1 MLIKRII
8 STFLAL
14 LMLVSALS
22 MVVSAE
28 ETSSDSDTIVYEY
41 NTSKLTPTMD
51 YIRGTYELKD
61 ENGTIIDTVK
71 VDTKQKK
78 LDTMDLRLEY
88 EGYRLYVDAY
98 SGEVAVENVVTG
110 DVLFSNPYDLGSKNN
125 ISEDDKADMLSQIII
140 SFVDTSDNDDPDT
153 YNSYVYAVRGGDNNL
168 KDANAKLPASQLDV
182 KYIKNG
188 IRVEY
193 QVGRTDSRYLVPK
206 FITKETYDREFGDII
221 NNENLSDFEKRQFT
235 GFIKQRG
242 LTEHLA
248 QFKDE
253 EMKEKNKEAY
263 LEQYPFADMTD
274 ENGEY
279 IVFYECTCAVKT
291 EYAAVENIIKNYFP
305 EYTFED
311 LDSEHLD
318 LGVNPKEMTEPL
330 FKISLEYTLDK
341 NGLTVRVP
349 ANGIRFDESIY
360 RLDDIEI
367 LPYMGAGSNPNSG
380 YTFFPDGS
388 GALFDFEELAKLTV
402 PTWFHGSI
410 YGHDFTY
417 SKINTQSPHNQVV
430 RYPVFGL
437 VENETLE
444 DGSERSRGYLAVIEE
459 GESLMTLS
467 AHHSTVYNTVHMV
480 ISPRPYDEY
489 KLADAISVGTSGAFV
504 VASPRKYT
512 GDFRIRYTMLTDPD
526 VKTGEGYYDTSY
538 VGMAKAY
545 REYLIKNGTLS
556 KLTENNV
563 KAGEIPLYIET
574 FGAIETTEKFMSIPY
589 DTMKALTSFD
599 DIKKMYDELST
610 SNIKNVNFILTGY
623 NKGGLS
629 VDQMP
634 YHLNWDKS
642 VEKDMKFDELLKYAK
657 DNGFGLYPD
666 FDFVFAADN
675 KMFDGL
681 SLMSHAAR
689 TIDDRY
695 TSKREYSASRQA
707 YINYFELVMSP
718 AYFSRFYEKLTKNY
732 SKYEPM
738 GISVSTM
745 ASYLNSDF
753 DEDEPYHREDS
764 KEFVIESF
772 KYFDEHYS
780 KVVTSGGNAYSW
792 KYVDYITDIATD
804 SSRHA
809 CSSATVPFLGI
820 VLHGYVQT
828 AATPINMEGN
838 TDYALLRAIE
848 NGSAL
853 KFILS
858 YRNTALLK
866 ENIDTSVYY
875 SVRYDIWLE
884 DVIANYSDINKALGD
899 VQTSTIDVHEFID
912 GLRIPNADEIE
923 GDAFGELFD
932 FIYKDIQ
939 DSAAEKE
946 ELRALLQAVRKNLL
960 AWKNYMAPEFQ
971 TAQKIYDTKAQKL
984 TDLTAA
990 NTALNAAKTVLAAAE
1005 KAVADLEKPIEA
1017 AKAAVKTAE
1026 EALAKATED
1035 NKTALETAL
1044 KDAKTAL
1051 ETAVTNAQKDLLDAR
1066 KALDTAKTQYEE
1078 KLADMFAKYYD
1089 YKETTTL
1096 AKETAAEYI
1105 AKYELSSE
1113 NFAKLSAAENDAYTP
1128 DIIAGLKTILD
1139 DAKAPYEALKLLA
1152 KNMAEEK
1159 EADIVVAIEKEY
1171 AEEIGVDVDDKVEKD
1186 ENVESGFNKYAVP
1199 ANSIVYERYSN
1210 GKEFILN
1217 FNNYAVKVKLNDV
1230 YYTVGA
1236 YGYVIVD

>member
-28 ETSSDSDTIVYEY
+28 ETSSDSGAIVYEY
-41 NTSKLTPTMD
+41 NTNKLTPTMD
-51 YIRGTYELKD
+51 YINGKYELKD

-78 LDTMDLRLEY
+78 LETMDLRLEY

-110 DVLFSNPYDLGSKNN
+110 DVLFSNPYDLGTKS

-153 YNSYVYAVRGGDNNL
+153 YNSYVYAVRGGDDNL
-168 KDANAKLPASQLDV
+168 KDATAKLPASQIDV

-193 QVGRTDSRYLVPK
+193 QIGRTDSRYLVPK
-206 FITKETYDREFGDII
+206 FITAETYDREFGDVQ
-221 NNENLSDFEKRQFT
+221 NNPNLSDFEKRQFL
-235 GFIKQRG
+235 GFIKKRG

-318 LGVNPKEMTEPL
+318 LGVDPKEMNEPL

-341 NGLTVRVP
+341 EGLTVRVP
-349 ANGIRFDESIY
+349 ANGIRFDESVY

-388 GALFDFEELAKLTV
+388 GTLFDFEELAKLTV

-417 SKINTQSPHNQVV
+417 SKINTQMPHNQVV

-437 VENETLE
+437 VEDETLE
-444 DGSERSRGYLAVIEE
+444 DGSERSRGFLAVIEE

-467 AHHSTVYNTVHMV
+467 AHHSTYYNTVHMV

-489 KLADAISVGTSGAFV
+489 KLADAISVSTSGAFV

-556 KLTENNV
+556 KLTENDV
-563 KAGEIPLYIET
+563 KTDIPLYIET

-599 DIKKMYDELST
+599 DIKKMYDELSE
-610 SNIKNVNFILTGY
+610 SNIKNINFILTGY

-634 YHLNWDKS
+634 YHLNWDNS
-642 VEKDMKFDELLKYAK
+642 VEKEMKFEELLQYAK

-681 SLMSHAAR
+681 SLMSHAAK

-753 DEDEPYHREDS
+753 DEDDPYHREDS
-764 KEFVIESF
+764 KGFVIDSF

-780 KVVTSGGNAYSW
+780 KVMTSGGNAYSW

-809 CSSATVPFLGI
+809 RSAATVPFLGI

-858 YRNTALLK
+858 YRNTSLLK
-866 ENIDTSVYY
+866 ENVDTSVYY
-875 SVRYDIWLE
+875 SVRYDIWLD
-884 DVIANYSDINKALGD
+884 DVIANYSDINKALSD
-899 VQTSTIDVHEFID
+899 VQTSTIDVHQFID

-923 GDAFGELFD
+923 GDSFNELFN

-939 DSAAEKE
+939 DSAAAKE

-960 AWKNYMAPEFQ
+960 DWKDYMTPEFQ
-971 TAQKIYDTKAQKL
+971 TAQKIYDTKAQKI

-990 NTALNAAKTVLAAAE
+990 NTAVNTAKTALAAAE
-1005 KAVADLEKPIEA
+1005 KAIADLEKPITD

-1026 EALAKATED
+1026 DALAKADENADKKALED
-1035 NKTALETAL
+1035 AVKAAQAALETA
-1044 KDAKTAL
+1044 KTA
-1051 ETAVTNAQKDLLDAR
+1051 AQKDLLDAR
-1066 KALDTAKTQYEE
+1066 KALDNAKTQYEE
-1078 KLADMFAKYYD
+1078 ALADMFAKYYD
-1089 YKETTTL
+1089 YKDTSAL

-1105 AKYELSSE
+1105 EKYEIAND
-1113 NFAKLSAAENDAYTP
+1113 NFAKLSDAENDAYTA

-1139 DAKAPYEALKLLA
+1139 DAKAPYEALKVLA

-1159 EADIVVAIEKEY
+1159 EADVILTIEKEY
-1171 AEEIGVDVDDKVEKD
+1171 AEEIGVDVADKVEEE
-1186 ENVESGFNKYAVP
+1186 ENANSSFNKYAVP

-1217 FNNYAVKVKLNDV
+1217 FNNYAVKVMLNNV
-1230 YYTVGA
+1230 YYTVDA